1 VKSLLGGPRRADV
14 EERAVP
20 VAPREPA
27 IGRRAEERWKSQAG
41 QAAPAASSAVEEES
55 LIVDSRGTMTP
66 AQMVEQ
72 KLVSLLRGKGLLAS
86 HIQMAGLLKKR
97 Q

>member
-1 VKSLLGGPRRADV
+1 
-14 EERAVP
+14 
-20 VAPREPA
+20 
-27 IGRRAEERWKSQAG
+27 
-41 QAAPAASSAVEEES
+41 
-55 LIVDSRGTMTP
+55 MTP